1 MVRLLCNL
9 QQKGLHTKTF
19 YKTLVVSSVLWPS
32 QGVCCPQKK
41 KKPSIL
47 CSQLQQWFK
56 SNWVSYNCIQKHFTR
71 FWWFHQSCDQA
82 KECAAFP
89 KSIYFVSSVIYN
101 KSNCAGH
108 HPPPPG
114 LNFLLNFPR
123 MNPQLQEWL
132 NYANN
137 HFDIMDQQMCIEHQY
152 IGYSLMISNNYHT
165 SFATVAYMTQWDN
178 WSK

>member
-1 MVRLLCNL
+1 MV
-9 QQKGLHTKTF
+9 
-19 YKTLVVSSVLWPS
+19 V
-32 QGVCCPQKK
+32 
-41 KKPSIL
+41 
-47 CSQLQQWFK
+47 
-56 SNWVSYNCIQKHFTR
+56 
-71 FWWFHQSCDQA
+71 HQSCDQA
-82 KECAAFP
+82 KECAASP
-89 KSIYFVSSVIYN
+89 KSIYFVFPVIYN

-108 HPPPPG
+108 HPPLG

-178 WSK
+178 WSKYTCSGYHHRDFCHSCDLTSVILGAYGHPNLLVVCNCFWLVWLTMRNQARCLNTQRQAVRL